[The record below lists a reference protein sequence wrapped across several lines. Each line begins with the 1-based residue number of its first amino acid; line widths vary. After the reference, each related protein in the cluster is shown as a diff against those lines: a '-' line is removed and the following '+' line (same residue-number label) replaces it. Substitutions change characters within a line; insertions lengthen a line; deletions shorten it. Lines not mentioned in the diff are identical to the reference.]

1 MISARLRFL
10 IASTLAILV
19 AGSTITTA
27 TGSGSFKDGRLPG
40 TTSRPETGD
49 RAIGVTAPPSQVPPV
64 IEILIQD
71 NLISRVNNEI
81 SAIKSL
87 IRSLPEGSRVL
98 TGYITTGTLNVTQD
112 FTTNRNRAADS
123 LRILRGESAAPYNPY
138 VELIEGLKRFDS
150 QPQGRRIVLL
160 VSDGVDLSHGFADAN
175 PSLSLDLDR
184 SIRDAQQRGVAVFSF
199 FAPESNLAGHN
210 SLLISFGQGSLNKL
224 ADKTG
229 GKAFYTGTTFVSFS
243 PYIKGFRSS
252 LGLGGQ

>member
-1 MISARLRFL
+1 MISARLRIL

-19 AGSTITTA
+19 AGSTITMA
-27 TGSGSFKDGRLPG
+27 TGSGSFKDGHLPG
-40 TTSRPETGD
+40 TMSRPETGD
-49 RAIGVTAPPSQVPPV
+49 RAVGVTAPPSQMAPI
-64 IEILIQD
+64 IEVLIQD
-71 NLISRVNNEI
+71 NLISRVDNEI
-81 SAIKSL
+81 RGLKSL

-112 FTTNRNRAADS
+112 FTTDRNRAAAS

-160 VSDGVDLSHGFADAN
+160 VSDGLDLSHGFADAS
-175 PSLSLDLDR
+175 PAQSLDLDR
-184 SIRDAQQRGVAVFSF
+184 SIRLAQQRGVAVFSF
-199 FAPESNLAGHN
+199 FAPEASLAQHN
-210 SLLISFGQGSLNKL
+210 SLLTNFGQGSLSKL

-243 PYIKGFRSS
+243 PYIKAFRAS
-252 LGLGGQ
+252 LGGV